1 MKKQNR
7 LLLEYL
13 INNKKITGIEALHK
27 LGVFSYTKRISELR
41 AMGCLICTHWETKK
55 SRFGKKR
62 FAVYELFGVPKKIKK
77 MLDNNKKIS

>member
-1 MKKQNR
+1 MKKQNM
-7 LLLEYL
+7 LLLDYL
-13 INNKKITGIEALHK
+13 IKHKKITGMEALHK

-41 AMGCLICTHWETKK
+41 AMGCLICTTWETKK

-62 FAVYELFGVPKKIKK
+62 FAVYELCGVPKKIKK